1 MNLDLT
7 SSNMSLISN
16 APPIEFEKY
25 DFDEFL
31 IIEDVLDVV
40 VTKIED
46 MILSFD
52 FKLEDIGLDPEIST
66 ELSQSEGLDMKTKR
80 KKKYKSYYIRLK
92 YENGENLFT
101 IRISDHWN
109 RRNKRT
115 ILNTTSFSDIYG
127 ENDNEVKKSIENT
140 ITVIKSKILE
150 HKNNFLI
157 SSFMIEEIRK
167 LI

>member
-1 MNLDLT
+1 
-7 SSNMSLISN
+7 MSLISN

-40 VTKIED
+40 VTKIKD

-80 KKKYKSYYIRLK
+80 KK
-92 YENGENLFT
+92 
-101 IRISDHWN
+101 
-109 RRNKRT
+109 
-115 ILNTTSFSDIYG
+115 NT
-127 ENDNEVKKSIENT
+127 NH
-140 ITVIKSKILE
+140 IT
-150 HKNNFLI
+150 
-157 SSFMIEEIRK
+157 
-167 LI
+167 